1 MKRQIPLFI
10 TFFAGILLIAQYYIY
25 PLNWIGKLLA
35 GWFQAITAFAYV
47 LAAVSLFAVNG
58 RKIRDSAPGWIYNV
72 VLLVSLSVTLYIGM
86 INDWLGMGYPGF
98 QPTAEG
104 TNFDWMFQYIYNPLS
119 ATMFSLTAFFI
130 ASASYRAFK
139 ARSIESTLLLG
150 TAFLVMIFRVP
161 LGEVMWNG
169 FVGSF
174 GGSPQRFDISWFI
187 DTVIM
192 GGFNNAGQRA
202 IQIASAIGLISVS
215 LKIILGV
222 ERSYLGGE

>member
-1 MKRQIPLFI
+1 MKRQIPLII
-10 TFFAGILLIAQYYIY
+10 TFVSGILLIAQYYIL
-25 PLNWIGKLLA
+25 PLNWIGKTLA

-47 LAAVSLFAVNG
+47 LAAISLFAVNG
-58 RKIRDSAPGWIYNV
+58 KKIRDRAKGWIYNLI
-72 VLLVSLSVTLYIGM
+72 LLVSLTVTLYIGM
-86 INDWLGMGYPGF
+86 FNHILGFGYPGHR
-98 QPTAEG
+98 PIDEG
-104 TNFDWMFQYIYNPLS
+104 TSFDWMFQYIYNPLS

-139 ARSIESTLLLG
+139 ARSVESTLLLG
-150 TAFLVMIFRVP
+150 SAFIVMLFRVP
-161 LGEVMWNG
+161 LGEVIWG
-169 FVGSF
+169 QIA
-174 GGSPQRFDISWFI
+174 PQSWDISWFI
-187 DTVIM
+187 DTFIM

>member
-1 MKRQIPLFI
+1 LKRQIPLLI
-10 TFFAGILLIAQYYIY
+10 TFLSGITLVIQYYFL
-25 PLNWIGKLLA
+25 PLNWIGKTFA

-47 LAAVSLFAVNG
+47 LAAISLFAVNG
-58 RKIRDSAPGWIYNV
+58 KKIRDKAPGWIYNF
-72 VLLVSLSVTLYIGM
+72 VLLASLSGTLYIGL
-86 INDWLGMGYPGF
+86 ICDLIGFGYPGY
-98 QPTAEG
+98 QPIDEG
-104 TNFDWMFQYIYNPLS
+104 TAFDWMFQYIYNPLS

-150 TAFLVMIFRVP
+150 SAFLVMLFRVP
-161 LGEVMWNG
+161 LGELIWLKVMPTSW
-169 FVGSF
+169 
-174 GGSPQRFDISWFI
+174 DISWFI
-187 DTVIM
+187 ETFIM

-222 ERSYLGGE
+222 ERSYLGGD

>member
-1 MKRQIPLFI
+1 MRRQIPLFI
-10 TFFAGILLIAQYYIY
+10 TFFTGLLLIVQYYFL
-25 PLNWIGKLLA
+25 PLNFIGNSLA

-47 LAAVSLFAVNG
+47 LAAISLFAVNG
-58 RKIRDSAPGWIYNV
+58 KKIRDKAPGWLYNA
-72 VLLVSLSVTLYIGM
+72 VLLASLVGTLYIGLFCHY
-86 INDWLGMGYPGF
+86 LGQGYPGYR
-98 QPTAEG
+98 PIDEHTA
-104 TNFDWMFQYIYNPLS
+104 FDWMFQYIYNPLS

-130 ASASYRAFK
+130 ASASFRAFK

-150 TAFLVMIFRVP
+150 TAFLVMLFRVP
-161 LGEVMWNG
+161 LGEAMWESVMPVQWNITL
-169 FVGSF
+169 FIE
-174 GGSPQRFDISWFI
+174 DI
-187 DTVIM
+187 IM

>member
-1 MKRQIPLFI
+1 MRRQIPLFI
-10 TFFAGILLIAQYYIY
+10 TFFTGILLIVQYYFL
-25 PLNWIGKLLA
+25 PLNFIGNRLA

-47 LAAVSLFAVNG
+47 LAAISLFAVNG
-58 RKIRDSAPGWIYNV
+58 KKIRDKAPGWLYNV
-72 VLLVSLSVTLYIGM
+72 VLLGSLVVTLY
-86 INDWLGMGYPGF
+86 LGLFCHYLGQGYPGYR
-98 QPTAEG
+98 PIDEHTA
-104 TNFDWMFQYIYNPLS
+104 FDWMFQYIYNPLS

-150 TAFLVMIFRVP
+150 TAFLVMLFRVP
-161 LGEVMWNG
+161 LGEAMWESVMPARWNITL
-169 FVGSF
+169 FIE
-174 GGSPQRFDISWFI
+174 DI
-187 DTVIM
+187 IM

>member
-1 MKRQIPLFI
+1 MLRRQIPLFI
-10 TFFAGILLIAQYYIY
+10 TFLSGILLIVQYYFY
-25 PLNWIGKLLA
+25 PLNFIGKDLA

-47 LAAVSLFAVNG
+47 LAAISLFAVNG
-58 RKIRDSAPGWIYNV
+58 KKIRDQAPGWVYNLI
-72 VLLVSLSVTLYIGM
+72 LLLSLSGTLWVGLFM
-86 INDWLGMGYPGF
+86 DWFGFGYPGF

-104 TNFDWMFQYIYNPLS
+104 TAFFWMFEYIYNPLS

-139 ARSIESTLLLG
+139 ARSVESTLLLG
-150 TAFLVMIFRVP
+150 SAFLVMIFRVP
-161 LGEVMWNG
+161 LGEAIWGAVMPATWSITD
-169 FVGSF
+169 FIE
-174 GGSPQRFDISWFI
+174 DI
-187 DTVIM
+187 IM
-192 GGFNNAGQRA
+192 GAFNNAGQRA

>member
-10 TFFAGILLIAQYYIY
+10 TFITGLLLIVQYYIY
-25 PLNWIGKLLA
+25 PMNVVGKVLA

-47 LAAVSLFAVNG
+47 LAAISLFAVNG
-58 RKIRDSAPGWIYNV
+58 KKIRDKSPDWLYNL
-72 VLLVSLSVTLYIGM
+72 VLLVSLSATLF
-86 INDWLGMGYPGF
+86 LGLFSHYLGFAYPGYI
-98 QPTAEG
+98 PTDEG
-104 TNFDWMFQYIYNPLS
+104 TAFDWMFKYIYNPLS

-130 ASASYRAFK
+130 ASASFRAFK
-139 ARSIESTLLLG
+139 ARSVESTLLLG
-150 TAFLVMIFRVP
+150 SAFIVMLFRVP
-161 LGEVMWNG
+161 LGEFIWANTM
-169 FVGSF
+169 
-174 GGSPQRFDISWFI
+174 PQSWDISWFI
-187 DTVIM
+187 DTIIM

>member
-1 MKRQIPLFI
+1 MKRQIPLLI
-10 TFFAGILLIAQYYIY
+10 TALSGMLLIAQYYIY
-25 PLNWIGKLLA
+25 PLNFLGKHLA

-47 LAAVSLFAVNG
+47 LAAISLFAVNG
-58 RKIRDSAPGWIYNV
+58 KKIRDKTPGWIYNV
-72 VLLVSLSVTLYIGM
+72 VLLLSLSITLYIGM
-86 INDWLGMGYPGF
+86 FNDWIGLGYPGYI
-98 QPTAEG
+98 PTDEG
-104 TNFDWMFQYIYNPLS
+104 TAFDWMFQYVYNPLS

-130 ASASYRAFK
+130 ASASFRAFK

-150 TAFLVMIFRVP
+150 SAFIVMLFRVP
-161 LGEVMWNG
+161 LGEVMWSSLTG
-169 FVGSF
+169 DIV
-174 GGSPQRFDISWFI
+174 DISWFI
-187 DTVIM
+187 DTIIM